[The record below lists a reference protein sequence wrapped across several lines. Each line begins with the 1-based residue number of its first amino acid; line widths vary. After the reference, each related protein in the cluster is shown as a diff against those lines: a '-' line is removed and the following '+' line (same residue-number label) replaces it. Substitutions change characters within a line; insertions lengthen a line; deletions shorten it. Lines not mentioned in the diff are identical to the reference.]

1 MKSTIRKEA
10 VMTVTLKKVARRAG
24 VSPSTVSRVLSGHP
38 NVKEET
44 SRKVKEI
51 MEELGYTP
59 NIIAQNLVLRST
71 NSICVLLPR
80 PAEKLFSYLF
90 SMECMSGIV
99 AQASRL
105 GFDILIA
112 SGANEQEELEVV
124 SRLLKGGRADGVIVL
139 SSRKEDAVIQFLK
152 SNSYPYVLFISE

>member
-1 MKSTIRKEA
+1 
-10 VMTVTLKKVARRAG
+10 MTVTLKKVARRAG

>member
-1 MKSTIRKEA
+1 
-10 VMTVTLKKVARRAG
+10 MTVTLKKVARRAG

-124 SRLLKGGRADGVIVL
+124 SRPQGRAGRRCDC
-139 SSRKEDAVIQFLK
+139 A
-152 SNSYPYVLFISE
+152 LFPQRGRRHSVSQVE